1 MTSARFPQPHVL
13 TFSPL
18 REKEEE
24 SDHLSPFAN
33 REKTKEGQ
41 RKKLRMF
48 RISFH
53 GSRTRE
59 AAKQR
64 VSSYLFCIF
73 RSLQTPR
80 PSEKAQKTFLFI
92 WGPICI
98 PRSSFYSFPFFERD
112 PRQELYL
119 KMSQRHCFKFYLP
132 PAHNAF
138 PPFFCVVLGDIS
150 AGVFFLGKNR
160 NSTPFINRAFQRW
173 TKQKFYI
180 LRFWSFCRIA
190 QRYKSRPVLPQ
201 TVSGFEQ

>member
-1 MTSARFPQPHVL
+1 MSPPDETWIDANALIKKEGETGSVPYTWTAWLFFFFSGRKLRKETCTLFSHTVERHWIQKMTWAQLRRQQLCLDNVTSARFPQPHVL

-98 PRSSFYSFPFFERD
+98 PRSSFYSFPF
-112 PRQELYL
+112 
-119 KMSQRHCFKFYLP
+119 S
-132 PAHNAF
+132 
-138 PPFFCVVLGDIS
+138 
-150 AGVFFLGKNR
+150 
-160 NSTPFINRAFQRW
+160 
-173 TKQKFYI
+173 
-180 LRFWSFCRIA
+180 
-190 QRYKSRPVLPQ
+190 
-201 TVSGFEQ
+201 